1 MARAI
6 TGNPRVLLLDESLEG
21 LDGQERGAVRDLI
34 RRYQGTVL
42 MATNDPDDIG
52 IADLV
57 WRLED
62 GRLAP
67 VQTQQEYLDEAW
79 LERGGMAWHEHPR

>member
-1 MARAI
+1 
-6 TGNPRVLLLDESLEG
+6 
-21 LDGQERGAVRDLI
+21 
-34 RRYQGTVL
+34 